1 MNALTLEAMRF
12 RYRVIGLWDVSST
25 EVIQKGL
32 VGLYPLLPLMR
43 WEEPGDAEVLE
54 ESERLVLGGTG
65 EGELRADAYVALRVL
80 SGLRYPSEL
89 IDRILRRREIML
101 ESPVYREILEEG
113 KALGLK
119 EGLELGEESRLREDV
134 LEVLEVRFGVVPS
147 SLEELVRKVRG
158 KRTLE
163 GLLRRSILVEDVEA
177 FREDVRRV
185 LET

>member
-1 MNALTLEAMRF
+1 
-12 RYRVIGLWDVSST
+12 
-25 EVIQKGL
+25 
-32 VGLYPLLPLMR
+32 
-43 WEEPGDAEVLE
+43 
-54 ESERLVLGGTG
+54 
-65 EGELRADAYVALRVL
+65 
-80 SGLRYPSEL
+80 
-89 IDRILRRREIML
+89 ML